1 MTFAGW
7 SGSVE
12 SLLNSEQQLL
22 LNALTAHH
30 RELLSMGSAASQQ
43 DAWREEI
50 DILRAALQ
58 DCVRADERAATWSV
72 ILEFELPL
80 EGGRRPDAVLLTGSS
95 IAVLEFKQA
104 AVPTRAAVDQAE
116 SYARDIGDYHR
127 ESHGHPVIPI
137 LILTRASQVA
147 VDFDPVVITGSDE
160 LAHYLLESATPGEI
174 DLTTWLHAPYEPL
187 PTLVAAARRI
197 FRDEPLPH
205 VHAAHSHGIPQTL
218 ELIGSL
224 VTDAESRS
232 QRQLI
237 LVGGVPGSGKTLVG
251 LRLVYERSE
260 TGGRGILLS
269 GNGPLVEV
277 LQHALRS
284 RVFVRDLHAFIRTN
298 GINRRTPAE
307 RIVVFDEA
315 QRAWD
320 RLFMYHKRGIE
331 KSEPDLLV
339 EIAERIP
346 DWSVLVGLIGEGQEI
361 YSGEEGGVAQWR
373 DAILSSHNTSSWVV
387 HSPPSL
393 EDQFTGCDVRT
404 YPELDLTASLRSR
417 RANDLHNWV
426 SHLLAGSLP
435 LAARLAARITANRVG
450 FPMYLTRDLDSAK
463 SYARAR
469 YAEEPDKRYGLMV
482 AAHARAPRRYG
493 VDNHFMAM
501 TKVKLGPWF
510 NSPPDDPLSCCNL
523 EIPVTEFQ
531 VQGLEVD
538 LPIVC
543 WGEDFLWT
551 GSEWQLRPARARYP
565 QRDPHRLLTNAYRV
579 LLTRGRDG
587 LLVFI
592 PPEDEF
598 DHTEHALLAAG
609 LKPLEE
615 AEEEVREAVGNG
627 S

>member
-1 MTFAGW
+1 MALAGW
-7 SGSVE
+7 AGSVE
-12 SLLNSEQQLL
+12 SF
-22 LNALTAHH
+22 LNAEPTLVLEAVAEHH
-30 RELLSMGSAASQQ
+30 QDLLSMSSAGSQRE
-43 DAWREEI
+43 AWREEI
-50 DILRAALQ
+50 DILGDALRSCVKSDEAA
-58 DCVRADERAATWSV
+58 ASWSI

-80 EGGRRPDAVLLTGSS
+80 EGGRRPDAVVLTGSS

-104 AVPTRAAVDQAE
+104 TVPTRAAVDQTE
-116 SYARDIGDYHR
+116 SYARDMADYHR
-127 ESHGHPVIPI
+127 ESHGRHVVPI
-137 LILTRASQVA
+137 LVLTRAKQVA

-160 LAHYLLESATPGEI
+160 LAHYLLESSTPGHIE
-174 DLTTWLHAPYEPL
+174 LTTWLLAPYEPL

-205 VHAAHSHGIPQTL
+205 VHTAQSLGIPQTL
-218 ELIGSL
+218 ELIGTL
-224 VTDAESRS
+224 LTEAESEG
-232 QRQLI
+232 QRKLI
-237 LVGGVPGSGKTLVG
+237 LVSGVPGSGKTLVG

-260 TGGRGILLS
+260 TGERGILLS

-277 LQHALRS
+277 LQHALKS

-298 GINRRTPAE
+298 GINGRTPTE
-307 RIVVFDEA
+307 RVVVFDEA
-315 QRAWD
+315 QRAWN
-320 RLFMYHKRGIE
+320 RLFMYHKRGVN

-361 YSGEEGGVAQWR
+361 YSGEEAGVAQWR
-373 DAILSSHNTSSWVV
+373 DAIVDRGTASWVV
-387 HSPPSL
+387 HSPPTL
-393 EDQFTGCDVRT
+393 LDHFTGCEIRT
-404 YPELDLTASLRSR
+404 HKELDLTASLRSR
-417 RANDLHNWV
+417 RAQDLHQWV
-426 SHLLAGSLP
+426 SHVLAGSLP
-435 LAARLAARITANRVG
+435 LAARLAARIGVDEAG

-463 SYARAR
+463 TYVRQR

-482 AAHARAPRRYG
+482 AAHAKAPRKYG

-501 TKVKLGPWF
+501 KKVKLGPWF
-510 NSPPDDPLSCCNL
+510 NSPPSDPMSCRQL

-551 GSEWQLRPARARYP
+551 GSEWRLRPARARYP
-565 QRDPHRLLTNAYRV
+565 QQDPRHLLTNAYRV

-592 PPEDEF
+592 PPENDF
-598 DHTEHALLAAG
+598 DRTEHALLAAG
-609 LKPLEE
+609 LKPLDE
-615 AEEEVREAVGNG
+615 AEAEVREAVSN
-627 S
+627 SN